1 MKIKAARICLFFA
14 SLLFVF
20 GILLLC
26 HCPGLFG
33 VAALLALVSTLA
45 GNGLVRVVGIA
56 VCAACLVGTFQSYQA
71 KQRQQQRMRNI
82 QTPGPEAMHQLYS
95 PLAPTCSSLR

>member
-33 VAALLALVSTLA
+33 VAALLALVSTVA
-45 GNGLVRVVGIA
+45 GAGLVRVVGIVA
-56 VCAACLVGTFQSYQA
+56 CAACLVGAYQSHQA

-82 QTPGPEAMHQLYS
+82 PTPAPQAMHRLHS
-95 PLAPTCSSLR
+95 PLADQGVSLR